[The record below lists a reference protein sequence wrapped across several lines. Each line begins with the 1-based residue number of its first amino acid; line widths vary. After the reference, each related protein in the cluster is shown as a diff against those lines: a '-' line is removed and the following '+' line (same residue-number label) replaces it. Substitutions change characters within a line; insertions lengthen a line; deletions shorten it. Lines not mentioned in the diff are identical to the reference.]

1 MITVSAGTAM
11 RGNLV
16 TAGSVVLDGRFD
28 GRLICSRLE
37 VSSDGYVNGY
47 VSAREIIIAGQ
58 IVGRVEARSVT
69 LMDGAFV
76 EGDIRYAS
84 IVLEAGATMTGKAV
98 RAEADFSPP
107 DLLALEADLNIVS
120 DQLDEMERV
129 ARDAMAERAQVDYPQ
144 YERARKTLVAVR

>member
-1 MITVSAGTAM
+1 MITISAETVM

-16 TAGSVVLDGRFD
+16 TAGSVRLDGRFD

-47 VSAREIIIAGQ
+47 VSARDVFIAGQ

-69 LMDGAFV
+69 LYDGAFV
-76 EGDIRYAS
+76 EGDVRYAS

-98 RAEADFSPP
+98 RAEANFSPP
-107 DLLALEADLNIVS
+107 ELLQLEADLNIVAS
-120 DQLDEMERV
+120 ELDEIEQA
-129 ARDAMAERAQVDYPQ
+129 ARNTMADRAKAEYPQ
-144 YERARKTLVAVR
+144 YEKARRTLVAVR